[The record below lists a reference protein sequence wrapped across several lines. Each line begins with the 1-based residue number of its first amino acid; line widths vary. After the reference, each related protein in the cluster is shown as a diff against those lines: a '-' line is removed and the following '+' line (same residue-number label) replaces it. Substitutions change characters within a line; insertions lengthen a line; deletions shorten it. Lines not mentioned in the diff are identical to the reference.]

1 MKKAIYIYS
10 EGKKIAVK
18 TVDVNAFQWF
28 DKVNGN
34 SYFAGTVCVNFGLK
48 TEKTF
53 KMPFQYGYGDTYQYE
68 ALKVLKE
75 NKLTIDKDI
84 NHLWHLRENGVISR
98 TNKVENCKKRDL
110 KEFC

>member
-18 TVDVNAFQWF
+18 TVDINAFQWF
-28 DKVNGN
+28 DKINGN
-34 SYFAGTVCVNFGLK
+34 SYFAGTVCVNFGLPNQLN
-48 TEKTF
+48 F
-53 KMPFQYGYGDTYQYE
+53 NMPFQYGYGDSYQYE

-75 NKLTIDKDI
+75 HKLTIDEDI
-84 NHLWHLRENGVISR
+84 NHLWHLRENGVILR
-98 TNKVENCKKRDL
+98 TNKITGCKKREL